1 MTTTPT
7 GYTASKPTE
16 RYKNFNT
23 GVVYRL
29 ALEEGGICTL
39 ESIERRT
46 ITKSRAELEDANV
59 WRLMP

>member
-7 GYTASKPTE
+7 GYTASKPNE
-16 RYKNFNT
+16 RYQNFNT

-29 ALEEGGICTL
+29 ALEEEGICTL

-46 ITKSRAELEDANV
+46 ITKSRAELNDSDC
-59 WRLMP
+59 WRKML